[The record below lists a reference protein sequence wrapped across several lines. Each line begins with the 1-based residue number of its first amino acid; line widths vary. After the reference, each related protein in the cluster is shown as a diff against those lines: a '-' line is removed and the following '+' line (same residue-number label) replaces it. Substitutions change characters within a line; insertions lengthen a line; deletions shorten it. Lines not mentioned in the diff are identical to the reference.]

1 MSGWGNSIVI
11 SVGESIA
18 VSVPRRQLLERTFKR
33 WVHPCGSEAR
43 QSVKVPPVSTQTRQP
58 HFCPSVA
65 SLFTVR
71 GLLLDWHFY
80 AEAVG
85 LKLSVVADEKHG
97 FFQGMVV
104 AFYNA
109 GFCGANG

>member
-18 VSVPRRQLLERTFKR
+18 VNMPRRQLLERTLNR
-33 WVHPCGSEAR
+33 WVTPFGSVAR

-58 HFCPSVA
+58 LFCPSVA

-71 GLLLDWHFY
+71 GLLLDWLFY
-80 AEAVG
+80 AEAAG
-85 LKLSVVADEKHG
+85 LKLNVVAEEKHG
-97 FFQGMVV
+97 FSQGTVV

-109 GFCGANG
+109 GFCGTDG